1 MNKDKKPNNANNSAN
16 MRLVELSIKQN
27 LLLWQI
33 SQLFIDL
40 DKKLSLH
47 ENVSKFKSCKDSIE

>member
-16 MRLVELSIKQN
+16 MRLVELSIRQN

-33 SQLFIDL
+33 SQSFVAL
-40 DKKLSLH
+40 DKQLSDTFRKEKGGREELR
-47 ENVSKFKSCKDSIE
+47 